1 MKEVTESFKET
12 SVEIREERQQ
22 EKQIK
27 LIGKQRK
34 VPGLTLWEFNE
45 KTKELKPATYKP
57 IAVFISSSLTST
69 ETTRTFRCVVNE
81 NCLYFQALNQN
92 NALKKLKKAKLL

>member
-12 SVEIREERQQ
+12 TVEIVEERQQ

-34 VPGLTLWEFNE
+34 IPGLTLWEFNHS
-45 KTKELKPATYKP
+45 TKQLSKAKYKP
-57 IAVFISSSLTST
+57 VSVMISASLNDS
-69 ETTRTFRCVVNE
+69 ETTRVFKCVVNE
-81 NCLYFQALNQN
+81 NCLYFQALNEP
-92 NALKKLKKAKLL
+92 NARKKLIKAKLL

>member
-12 SVEIREERQQ
+12 TVEIVEERQQ

-34 VPGLTLWEFNE
+34 IPGLTLWEFNE
-45 KTKELKPATYKP
+45 KTKELKPATFKP
-57 IAVFISSSLTST
+57 TAVFISSSLTST
-69 ETTRTFRCVVNE
+69 DTTRTYKCVVNE
-81 NCLYFQALNQN
+81 NCLYFQALNES
-92 NALKKLKKAKLL
+92 NARKKLIKAKLL